1 MRNPLKRLAISA
13 LLLTLVYGVSH
24 ADQGFRDPTRPY
36 TARIAGATPAPR
48 FVVNAIIISSDRRV
62 AIVNGRRVGIGGSVG
77 AATVVAI
84 EKHQLILEVD
94 GKRITANLHDG
105 TARR

>member
-1 MRNPLKRLAISA
+1 MREPLTSLAIVA
-13 LLLTLVYGVSH
+13 LMLTFVCSVSR
-24 ADQGFRDPTRPY
+24 ADESFRDPTRPY
-36 TARIAGATPAPR
+36 TAKIAGVTTAPR

-94 GKRITANLHDG
+94 GKRVTANLHDG
-105 TARR
+105 AARR